1 MTLAFHIIPN
11 YYFISS
17 LHNLPPEMYASV
29 AEHEKFLYLWK
40 DADPGIAEV

>member
-1 MTLAFHIIPN
+1 
-11 YYFISS
+11 
-17 LHNLPPEMYASV
+17 MYASV